1 MLDKRLELVGREGAV
16 LVAAVTIV
24 TKDQDATSEGV
35 RVNLVN
41 EASRT
46 ASAVDQTLVVEI
58 HHVIAQGGRT
68 DAGEDIAADV
78 LLDVVEVANGNFRD
92 GRNERVE

>member
-1 MLDKRLELVGREGAV
+1 MLDKRLNLLRREGAV
-16 LVAAVTIV
+16 LVATHAIV
-24 TKDQDATSEGV
+24 AKDNDATSEGL

-58 HHVIAQGGRT
+58 HHVVAQGGGT

-92 GRNERVE
+92 GRNERV